1 MDRCT
6 AVVLAAG
13 KGKRMN
19 STTAK
24 QYLEL
29 CGKPVLY
36 YSLRAFQDS
45 FVDDIVVV
53 ASPDDMDRL
62 RQDIVE
68 KYGFTKV
75 THMVEGGAE
84 RYDSVLCG
92 LRAIDDCDY
101 VFIHDGARPF
111 IDGEILERAYDMVK
125 RTGTAIVSMPV
136 KDTIKTVDDKG
147 ITIDTPDRA
156 HVWQMQTPQVFA
168 FGPIK
173 QAYEKMNL
181 MKDEVAAEGTAITDD
196 AMVMERFG
204 ELPVYVSEGSYR
216 NIKITTPEDMLIAEA
231 FLRDR
236 GQ

>member
-19 STTAK
+19 SDTAK

>member
-19 STTAK
+19 SDTAK

-36 YSLRAFQDS
+36 YSLKAFQDS

>member
-19 STTAK
+19 SDTAK

-36 YSLRAFQDS
+36 YSLKAFQDS

-236 GQ
+236 GF

>member
-36 YSLRAFQDS
+36 YSLKAFQDS

-111 IDGEILERAYDMVK
+111 IDGEILGRAYDMVK

-236 GQ
+236 GF